1 MKGWFR
7 PLSREGWHLVPYW
20 RRIHTFMS
28 SQALTLGST
37 ILTVQIAVG
46 ASRGVLIVTLLLTVA
61 ATLFGALI
69 EQPEI
74 RDEEK

>member
-7 PLSREGWHLVPYW
+7 PFNHEAWHLVPYW
-20 RRIHTFMS
+20 RRLHTFMS
-28 SQALTLGST
+28 SQALTFGST
-37 ILTVQIAVG
+37 IL
-46 ASRGVLIVTLLLTVA
+46 GVLIAIEASRTALITTLLLTVA

-74 RDEEK
+74 HDDEK